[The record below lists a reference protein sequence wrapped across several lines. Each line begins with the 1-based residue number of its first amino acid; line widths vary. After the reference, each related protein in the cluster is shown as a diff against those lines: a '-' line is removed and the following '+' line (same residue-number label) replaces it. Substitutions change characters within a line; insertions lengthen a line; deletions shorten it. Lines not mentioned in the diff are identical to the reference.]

1 MNRNKEAN
9 EIFELLF
16 ERLKEKLSNP
26 ECKDSS
32 LKLALEFVKTF
43 NLEDEVNTNQVTLR
57 KVIEELPFD
66 VEL

>member
-9 EIFELLF
+9 EIVELLF
-16 ERLKEKLSNP
+16 ERLKEKLNDP
-26 ECKDSS
+26 ECKDSA

>member
-26 ECKDSS
+26 ECKDSA
-32 LKLALEFVKTF
+32 LKLGLEFVKTF

-66 VEL
+66 VEV

>member
-16 ERLKEKLSNP
+16 ERLKEKLNDP
-26 ECKDSS
+26 ECKDSA